1 VCPLRRDIG
10 LGEDSFNRTLRYTS
24 ITINARLG
32 IDVQHVVIEMKSFNR
47 TDKRT
52 VSVAAVNARFCN
64 DVSHSDPTSMNS
76 K

>member
-1 VCPLRRDIG
+1 VCPLGRDIG
-10 LGEDSFNRTLRYTS
+10 FGEDSFNRTFWYTG

-32 IDVQHVVIEMKSFNR
+32 INVQHVIIEMKRFNR